1 MIPELSSQ
9 GRALLQSG
17 QTTSTEDPH
26 PDALH
31 IDEPPSDDRESAVDA
46 RCAQLRA
53 ELLTARQ
60 LRSIQPS
67 EPLVEGYLY
76 RNTLA
81 WLHGKPGTLKS
92 FTAVDIACCVD
103 TGTGWHG
110 HPVKRGTV
118 LYLIAE
124 GAAGLSTRVDAWEL
138 AHGTAVENAVFLP
151 VPVQMLHSL
160 DVEAFIRLL
169 AELRPVLVI
178 IDTQSKVTLGG
189 DENSTKDMAR
199 FVDALDRLRRAS
211 GASILVVH
219 HEPRA
224 GENMRGSTA
233 LEGGADTILRI
244 TRDGNVVEIS
254 NTKQKDAPEQPPLVL
269 AAEPVGGSL
278 ILSQSAVGIA
288 ALTRSSEHALLT
300 VLRDSF
306 GTRGATKTELRDAS
320 DLPKTTYYRAVNE
333 LVGKGLVVERK
344 EGRSTIY
351 TLSVHNRQTEIPT
364 SPTDSHE

>member
-1 MIPELSSQ
+1 MPELSPQ
-9 GRALLQSG
+9 GRALLQNG
-17 QTTSTEDPH
+17 QSAPHEDAYEGTPF
-26 PDALH
+26 P
-31 IDEPPSDDRESAVDA
+31 DEPPEDDGNSAVDA

-53 ELLTARQ
+53 QLLTAQQ
-60 LRSIQPS
+60 LRDIQPP
-67 EPLVEGYLY
+67 EPLVDGYLY

-103 TGTGWHG
+103 TGTEWHG
-110 HPVKRGTV
+110 HPVKQGTV

-138 AHGTAVENAVFLP
+138 AHGTTVDNAMFLP
-151 VPVQMLHSL
+151 VPVQMLQSL
-160 DVEAFIRLL
+160 DVAAFTRLL
-169 AELRPVLVI
+169 ADLRPVLVI
-178 IDTQSKVTLGG
+178 IDTQSKVTLGA

-199 FVDALDRLRRAS
+199 FVDALDQLRRAC
-211 GASILVVH
+211 GACVLVVH

-288 ALTRSSEHALLT
+288 ALTRSSEHSLLT

-306 GTRGATKTELRDAS
+306 GTRGATKTELREAS

-333 LVGKGLVVERK
+333 LVSKGLVVERK